1 MDEITL
7 QLPSGEALKIARDD
21 ARVLAQR
28 LWDIASHPGAAP
40 IAVKLGDA
48 VSAAREYGALRQVLA
63 SQTPHSSGQRSL
75 GGVLRFRSQRQ
86 SDRRSNRP
94 RGA

>member
-7 QLPSGEALKIARDD
+7 QLPSGEALKIAPDD

-48 VSAAREYGALRQVLA
+48 VSASAFLRTPIEVTEREYGALRQALA
-63 SQTPHSSGQRSL
+63 YQAPQ
-75 GGVLRFRSQRQ
+75 
-86 SDRRSNRP
+86 
-94 RGA
+94 

>member
-1 MDEITL
+1 VDEITL
-7 QLPSGEALKIARDD
+7 QLPSGEALKIAPDD

-48 VSAAREYGALRQVLA
+48 VSASALLRRPIEVSEREYGALRKVLA
-63 SQTPHSSGQRSL
+63 YQAPH
-75 GGVLRFRSQRQ
+75 
-86 SDRRSNRP
+86 
-94 RGA
+94 

>member
-7 QLPSGEALKIARDD
+7 QLPSGEALKVAPDD

-40 IAVKLGDA
+40 IAVTISLPPEPD
-48 VSAAREYGALRQVLA
+48 
-63 SQTPHSSGQRSL
+63 RS
-75 GGVLRFRSQRQ
+75 
-86 SDRRSNRP
+86 
-94 RGA
+94 

>member
-7 QLPSGEALKIARDD
+7 QLPSGDALKIAPDD

-40 IAVKLGDA
+40 IAVKLADA
-48 VSAAREYGALRQVLA
+48 VSTSAFLRSPVEVSEREYGALRQVLA
-63 SQTPHSSGQRSL
+63 HQAPQ
-75 GGVLRFRSQRQ
+75 
-86 SDRRSNRP
+86 
-94 RGA
+94 

>member
-7 QLPSGEALKIARDD
+7 QLPSGEALKIAPDD

-40 IAVKLGDA
+40 IAVKLGEA
-48 VSAAREYGALRQVLA
+48 VWVSAFLRSPIEVSEREYGALRQVLA
-63 SQTPHSSGQRSL
+63 YQAP
-75 GGVLRFRSQRQ
+75 
-86 SDRRSNRP
+86 N
-94 RGA
+94 